1 MRWTQETEASLLMWL
16 LHLQS
21 LLVTSKGSIRLEIDR
36 WASHVRLRWSSSQLL
51 QWLTN
56 LRRSRLAAETTWPVL
71 QMTLQFKGWWRWTN
85 LTARTLAASA
95 ASYLDRLRIKPRLWT
110 LCLKSASWLIK
121 GGRSF
126 KKVGMRQWW
135 ALLPRQCHIREDAIL
150 SK

>member
-1 MRWTQETEASLLMWL
+1 MRWTQETEASLLMWPQ
-16 LHLQS
+16 HLQS
-21 LLVTSKGSIRLEIDR
+21 LLVTSKGSIRLEIGR

-56 LRRSRLAAETTWPVL
+56 LRRSRSAAETTWLVL
-71 QMTLQFKGWWRWTN
+71 RTTRMWRWTN
-85 LTARTLAASA
+85 STARTLAASA
-95 ASYLDRLRIKPRLWT
+95 ANYLDKLRIKPRLWT